1 VVNEMSLTFSEG
13 IVEHFRIE
21 ARTGKGFQINKGQ
34 RLRIVDLEGEQVADL
49 VCFARHDPQEYL
61 SSGRSINYAGKIYLS
76 SGDILYSNRSNP
88 MLSIETDQA
97 GKHDFLFAP
106 CSREMFAIE
115 YDIHE
120 PHPNCLEN
128 LTQCLKSFGIGKDQ
142 IPIPFNVF
150 MNAHVSEGGHIT
162 IRPPLSKAGDYI
174 EFRAEMNLTVA
185 VSACSALRCNNF
197 SWGPIGIEIRE
208 NKQ

>member
-1 VVNEMSLTFSEG
+1 MNTSSSNE
-13 IVEHFRIE
+13 IVERIRIE
-21 ARTGKGFQINKGQ
+21 AKTGNGFQLKKGQ
-34 RLRIVDLEGEQVADL
+34 RLRIIDIEGEQVADL
-49 VCFARHDPQEYL
+49 VCFALRDPKEYL

-76 SGDILYSNRSNP
+76 SGDVLYSNRSNP
-88 MLSIETDQA
+88 MLTIETDQA

-106 CSREMFAIE
+106 CSQEMFAIE

-128 LTQCLKSFGIGKDQ
+128 LTQSLKPFGIGEDQ

-150 MNAHVSEGGHIT
+150 MNAHVSEDGKIT

-174 EFRAEMNLTVA
+174 EFHAEMDLTVA
-185 VSACSALRCNNF
+185 VSACSSLRCNNF
-197 SWGPIGIEIRE
+197 TWGPIGIEIRE
-208 NKQ
+208 NKQK

>member
-1 VVNEMSLTFSEG
+1 MNPASNNK
-13 IVEHFRIE
+13 IVERYKIE
-21 ARTGKGFQINKGQ
+21 AKTGYGFRVEKGQ

-49 VCFARHDPQEYL
+49 VCFARHDPHEYL
-61 SSGRSINYAGKIYLS
+61 SSGRSMNYAGKIYLS
-76 SGDILYSNRSNP
+76 SGNVLYSNRSNP
-88 MLSIETDQA
+88 MLTIETDQV
-97 GKHDFLFAP
+97 GRHDFLFAP
-106 CSREMFAIE
+106 CSQEMFAIV

-128 LTQCLKSFGIGKDQ
+128 LTQSLKPFGISEDQ

-150 MNAHVSEGGHIT
+150 MNAQVSEDGRIN
-162 IRPPLSKAGDYI
+162 ILPPLSKAGDYI
-174 EFRAEMNLTVA
+174 EFRAEMDLMVA

-208 NKQ
+208 NEQK

>member
-1 VVNEMSLTFSEG
+1 MNPASRNE
-13 IVEHFRIE
+13 IVERYRIE
-21 ARTGKGFQINKGQ
+21 AKTGYGFQVKKRQ

-49 VCFARHDPQEYL
+49 VCFARHDAHEYL

-76 SGDILYSNRSNP
+76 SRDVLYSNRSNP
-88 MLSIETDQA
+88 MLTIETDQA

-106 CSREMFAIE
+106 CSQEMFAIE

-128 LTQCLKSFGIGKDQ
+128 LTQSLKSFGISEAQ

-150 MNAHVSEGGHIT
+150 MNAHVSEDGRIT
-162 IRPPLSKAGDYI
+162 ILPPLSKAGDYI
-174 EFRAEMNLTVA
+174 EFRAEMDLTVG

-197 SWGPIGIEIRE
+197 SWGPIGIEIRG
-208 NKQ
+208 NKRK

>member
-1 VVNEMSLTFSEG
+1 MNPALSEE
-13 IVEHFRIE
+13 IVERFRIE
-21 ARTGKGFQINKGQ
+21 AKTGYGFEVKKGQ
-34 RLRIVDLEGEQVADL
+34 RIRIVDLEGEQVADL
-49 VCFARHDPQEYL
+49 VCFARQDAHEYL

-76 SGDILYSNRSNP
+76 SGDVLYSNRSNP
-88 MLSIETDQA
+88 MLTIETDQA

-106 CSREMFAIE
+106 CSQEMFAIE

-128 LTQCLKSFGIGKDQ
+128 LTQSLKPFGISETQ

-150 MNAHVSEGGHIT
+150 MNAHVSEDGRIT
-162 IRPPLSKAGDYI
+162 IQPPLSKAGDYI
-174 EFRAEMNLTVA
+174 EFCAEMDLTVA

-197 SWGPIGIEIRE
+197 SWGSIGIEIRKNE
-208 NKQ
+208 QK